1 MRRLRYHARSKL
13 QRKRGLLS
21 LNPVIK
27 QQFLTLLY
35 DVKRLHKIA
44 EVPYTTPITI
54 QYVYGSGKIE
64 NRAMYVVRN
73 LASFNGKMMNVL
85 CQTETFRD
93 ET

>member
-1 MRRLRYHARSKL
+1 LRRLRYHARSKL

-64 NRAMYVVRN
+64 NRAMYVESDHY
-73 LASFNGKMMNVL
+73 LSYKLLSMLSQVL
-85 CQTETFRD
+85 KLN
-93 ET
+93 